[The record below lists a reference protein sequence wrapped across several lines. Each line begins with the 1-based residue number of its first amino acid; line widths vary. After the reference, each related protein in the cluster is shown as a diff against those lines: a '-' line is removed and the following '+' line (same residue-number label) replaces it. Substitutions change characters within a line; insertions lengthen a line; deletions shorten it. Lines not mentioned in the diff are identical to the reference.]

1 MHINKSKR
9 SAAAA
14 TAATLFTLATIAFVG
29 VSARVIIR
37 GQAKTK
43 LSQFY

>member
-29 VSARVIIR
+29 VSARVIIYE
-37 GQAKTK
+37 GKQK
-43 LSQFY
+43 QN